1 MENYERNWDKIE
13 KGCEVEENRI
23 IKII

>member
-13 KGCEVEENRI
+13 KSCEVEEVN
-23 IKII
+23 